1 MSGTPR
7 SYGRKE
13 ERRLRK
19 GCEKDPKPQINQ
31 VSRPLA
37 LEYVRRVP
45 DIRRDK
51 VSAFRRRMASGSWN
65 PRSTRVAE
73 KLLYEHL
80 FDPPHAVV
88 HARHTLTDRK
98 VR

>member
-1 MSGTPR
+1 M
-7 SYGRKE
+7 KE
-13 ERRLRK
+13 ERRFAE
-19 GCEKDPKPQINQ
+19 GCEKDPKAEMHQI
-31 VSRPLA
+31 SRSLV

-80 FDPPHAVV
+80 FDPAMG
-88 HARHTLTDRK
+88 
-98 VR
+98 

>member
-1 MSGTPR
+1 MSGTAR

-13 ERRLRK
+13 ERRFGK
-19 GCEKDPKPQINQ
+19 GSEENPKAEMRQ
-31 VSRPLA
+31 VSLFPA

-51 VSAFRRRMASGSWN
+51 VTAVRRRMATGSWS

-80 FDPPHAVV
+80 FD
-88 HARHTLTDRK
+88 LTMP
-98 VR
+98 